1 MKSNSNSY
9 VFETIFKS
17 FGSDVPEYHVVF
29 VDFPKK
35 KNVNFK
41 NGPINIYKIRI

>member
-29 VDFPKK
+29 VDFPKTK
-35 KNVNFK
+35 KTKLN
-41 NGPINIYKIRI
+41 

>member
-29 VDFPKK
+29 VDFPKNK
-35 KNVNFK
+35 KF
-41 NGPINIYKIRI
+41 RILKMAPLTFIK